1 MQRREA
7 VSVILAGL
15 TAPFIIAADRPA
27 SDGLAQPDFAGIER
41 QVSGRLGVCV
51 IDLASHRSIGYR
63 AGERF
68 PMCST
73 FKLLLAGQILSMIDS
88 GREQLSHLLPY
99 TKADLLDYAPVT
111 RAHVGE
117 GGMTVSALLAAAL
130 QYSDNTAANLLLRVV
145 GGPPAVTSYVRDLGD
160 GVTRLDRT
168 EPDLNTAVPGDAR
181 DTTTPNAM
189 AGNLQALLVG
199 NALTPKSRDL
209 LNTWLLGNTTGV
221 GKLRAGLPKDWRVGD
236 KTGSG
241 AYGTTNDVAIVW
253 PASKQPLLMTAF
265 ITESTVTP
273 SDRDAALAAIGRA
286 AAAWAADID
295 HIDSQ
300 R

>member
-15 TAPFIIAADRPA
+15 TSPFIIAADLPA
-27 SDGLAQPDFAGIER
+27 SDGIAQPDFAGIER

-51 IDLASHRSIGYR
+51 TDLASHRSIGYR

-88 GREQLSHLLPY
+88 RREQLSRVLPY
-99 TKADLLDYAPVT
+99 TKTDLLDYAPVT

-130 QYSDNTAANLLLRVV
+130 QYSDNTAANLLLRVA

-160 GVTRLDRT
+160 GVTRLDRA

-189 AGNLQALLVG
+189 ADNLQALLVG

-221 GKLRAGLPKDWRVGD
+221 GKLRAGLPKDWR
-236 KTGSG
+236 
-241 AYGTTNDVAIVW
+241 
-253 PASKQPLLMTAF
+253 
-265 ITESTVTP
+265 
-273 SDRDAALAAIGRA
+273 
-286 AAAWAADID
+286 
-295 HIDSQ
+295 
-300 R
+300 